1 MTNMIITDQGG
12 SEIIIKDVITY
23 DCIDRVLVVHNVM
36 GQNWFNADE
45 IISAILYKEAE
56 NDSNNQR

>member
-12 SEIIIKDVITY
+12 SEIIIKDVITS